1 MQEGEYKQK
10 RKLLQTI
17 LPSLPLPQQVAVY
30 VAKVGITV
38 KDSNNWGSGGQYT
51 QPPLRKKRKSVSS
64 RKRRSRGERVKALTQ
79 EWILEFLGAEEIG
92 GLPPAGLRSRPRGA
106 SPDQGPTTE

>member
-1 MQEGEYKQK
+1 MQKGEYKQK
-10 RKLLQTI
+10 KITVNDT
-17 LPSLPLPQQVAVY
+17 PPLPQQVAMY
-30 VAKVGITV
+30 VAKEGITV
-38 KDSNNWGSGGQYT
+38 KDSNKRGSGGEYT

-79 EWILEFLGAEEIG
+79 EWILELLGAEEIG